1 MIFVVFAVNVWD
13 EFKAALVR
21 RMPEL
26 ARLNIHMDYI

>member
-13 EFKAALVR
+13 EFKDALVR
-21 RMPEL
+21 RMSEL